1 MVGRGSLRRFARP
14 GARSSTL
21 VVLVSVGAAMGIWA
35 APASAGGPGVERPAA
50 LRPAPLPTGTTELGP
65 LPASRTVHVEVVLA
79 PSNPSGLKTLLAN
92 LYDPAS
98 PEYHQWLGPGVF
110 AQEFGPSAATVA
122 STLTWLRDAGLE
134 ASRSATFAVA
144 AGGTA
149 SQLDAVLG
157 VSLTRYQTP
166 QGRTVF
172 AEPET
177 PEVPAALAGR
187 ITSVLGLNNLPAAT
201 PLARRVPFGAGFH
214 AAPQATAQAATCP
227 SATALANQVGA
238 YTPASLGAAYSV
250 ATLTGAGFNGSGE
263 KVAVYELAPSSAAD
277 ISTFES
283 CFGLDAAVQVVP
295 VDGGGTTSAG
305 GTAEADLDI
314 EQWATQAPGASILSY
329 EGPNTDAGS
338 YDTAAKIVQDD
349 TAMYISDSWGL
360 CEPLNPTSGV
370 ATIAAFDAVLEQA
383 ASQGQAFFSA
393 AGDSG
398 SEDCVRVNNN
408 TSLAVDY
415 PSSSPWVTSVGG
427 TSLNLNGVETVWNG
441 CQGVVDGACASGD
454 GAGGGGTSS
463 VEPRP
468 VWQAGLPEPA
478 SASCAPQGSDCREMP
493 DISADAGVPVV
504 FFTGGTW
511 NPFIGTSIGAPLEA
525 GIWADRGS
533 ECAQPASGDAAPTYY
548 ALALNGGYSGGLNDI
563 VSGNNDFTGT
573 NGGQFAAGVGYDLAS
588 GLGSVNAAG
597 VGCTMVQ
604 SVTPSQAPAG
614 SQVRVSGFGLEH
626 ATITFNGVP
635 AQVLSQNGSSAVVV
649 VPPGSGSVSVGAT
662 GPVANAPGQATF
674 TYGAPVGV
682 FTRVFG
688 TTAIGTAIA
697 ASQAAFPAP
706 GSAKAV
712 VLARDD
718 FFSDALAGGPLAA
731 AEGGPVLITESA
743 AQSQNLDPA
752 VAAEIQRVLPV
763 GGTVY
768 ILGGDLALSPTID
781 TTLQG
786 LGYKTV
792 RLAGAN
798 EYQTAVLIAEE
809 LHNPSTIF
817 EATALNFADALSAVP
832 AAIELHA
839 AILLTDGPVQSPET
853 AAYLAQ
859 HLNDTRYAIGGPLA
873 AAGADPGATAIY
885 GTTLYDTSAAV
896 ATKFFPAPSEI
907 GAATGTNFPD
917 ALAGGPMLGVA
928 SGPLLLVQPT
938 GPLPTAV
945 AAYLSNVASGIS
957 SAFLFGGPLAVSDQ
971 VLAELDA
978 FG

>member
-1 MVGRGSLRRFARP
+1 ML
-14 GARSSTL
+14 
-21 VVLVSVGAAMGIWA
+21 SVGGALGISVV
-35 APASAGGPGVERPAA
+35 PASAAGPHLERPAA
-50 LRPAPLPTGTTELGP
+50 LRPAPLPTGTTPLGP
-65 LPASRTVHVEVVLA
+65 LSGSQTVHFEVILA
-79 PSNPSGLKTLLAN
+79 PANPSGLNTLLAN

-98 PEYHQWLGPGVF
+98 PAYHQWLAPGVF
-110 AQEFGPSAATVA
+110 AKEFGPSGASVA
-122 STLTWLRDAGLE
+122 STLTWLGDAGLQ
-134 ASRSATFAVA
+134 ASRRSTFAIDA
-144 AGGTA
+144 SGTA
-149 SQLDAVLG
+149 AQLDGALG
-157 VSLTRYQTP
+157 VNLTRYRTQEGT
-166 QGRTVF
+166 TVF

-187 ITSVLGLNNLPAAT
+187 LSGLLGLTNLPAAT
-201 PLARRVPFGAGFH
+201 PLARQVHLGSGFQAAAQPAAG
-214 AAPQATAQAATCP
+214 AATCP
-227 SATALANQVGA
+227 SASSLADQVGG
-238 YTPASLGAAYSV
+238 YTTASLGAAYGVPS
-250 ATLTGAGFNGSGE
+250 LTGAGFNGSGE
-263 KVAVYELAPSSAAD
+263 TVAVYELAPSSASD
-277 ISTFES
+277 ISNFKS
-283 CFGLDAAVQVVP
+283 CFGLNASVQVVP
-295 VDGGGTTSAG
+295 VDGGGTPDAG
-305 GTAEADLDI
+305 GTGEADLDI

-338 YDTAAKIVQDD
+338 YDTAATIVQDD
-349 TAMYISDSWGL
+349 AATYISDSWGL
-360 CEPLNPTSGV
+360 CEPLNPTSG
-370 ATIAAFDAVLEQA
+370 AGTISAFDTVLEQA
-383 ASQGQAFFSA
+383 ASQGQAFFTA

-398 SEDCVRVNNN
+398 SEDCVRSNNN
-408 TSLAVDY
+408 ASLAVDY

-427 TSLNLNGVETVWNG
+427 TSRSLNGVETVWNG
-441 CQGVVDGACASGD
+441 CQGVVNSGCGIGD
-454 GAGGGGTSS
+454 GAGGGGTST
-463 VEPRP
+463 VEARP
-468 VWQAGLPEPA
+468 VWQAGLTEPA
-478 SASCAPQGSDCREMP
+478 SASCAPHGSNCREVP

-504 FFTGGTW
+504 FFTGGAW
-511 NPFIGTSIGAPLEA
+511 NAFIGTSIGAPLEA

-533 ECAQPASGDAAPTYY
+533 ECAQPASGNAAPTYY
-548 ALALNGGYSGGLNDI
+548 ALAVNGGYSGGLNDV

-573 NGGQFAAGVGYDLAS
+573 NGGQFAAGPGYDLAS

-597 VGCTMVQ
+597 VACTTVV
-604 SVTPSQAPAG
+604 SVSPAQAPAG
-614 SQVRVSGFGLEH
+614 SEVSVHGFGLED

-635 AQVLSQNGSSAVVV
+635 VQALSENASSALVV
-649 VPPGSGSVSVGAT
+649 VPSGSGSVSVGAT
-662 GPVANAPGQATF
+662 GPVANVPDQATF
-674 TYGAPVGV
+674 TYGVPVGL
-682 FTRVFG
+682 FSRVFG

-697 ASQAAFPAP
+697 ASEAAFPTP

-731 AEGGPVLITESA
+731 AEDGPVLITESA

-752 VAAEIQRVLPV
+752 VAAEIERVLPV

-792 RLAGAN
+792 RLAGAD
-798 EYQTAVLIAEE
+798 EYQTAVDIAEQ
-809 LHNPSTIF
+809 LNNPSTIF

-832 AAIELHA
+832 AAIALHA

-873 AAGADPGATAIY
+873 AAGADPGATAVY

-896 ATKFFPAPSEI
+896 AARFFPAPSEI

-928 SGPLLLVQPT
+928 GGPLLLVQPT
-938 GPLPTAV
+938 GPLPAAV
-945 AAYLSNVASGIS
+945 AAYLTTVAGGIS